1 MPIQIP
7 EVDNEFKKLF
17 TEYGCSSTF
26 EEKDSRPFVD
36 LKHIDLEFIICA
48 KTSSKRNIKW
58 KIIMK
63 KCNSKITNE
72 KIFKRSMVKNK
83 ANIVRFQ
90 LKIDWH

>member
-1 MPIQIP
+1 
-7 EVDNEFKKLF
+7 
-17 TEYGCSSTF
+17 
-26 EEKDSRPFVD
+26 
-36 LKHIDLEFIICA
+36 
-48 KTSSKRNIKW
+48 
-58 KIIMK
+58 MK

>member
-48 KTSSKRNIKW
+48 KTSSKRNIK
-58 KIIMK
+58 
-63 KCNSKITNE
+63 
-72 KIFKRSMVKNK
+72 
-83 ANIVRFQ
+83 
-90 LKIDWH
+90 